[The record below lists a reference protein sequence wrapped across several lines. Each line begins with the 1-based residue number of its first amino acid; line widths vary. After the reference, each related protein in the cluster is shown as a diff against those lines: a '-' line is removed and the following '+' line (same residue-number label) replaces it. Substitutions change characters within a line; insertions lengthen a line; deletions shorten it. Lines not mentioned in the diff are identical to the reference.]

1 MHNEMKI
8 SELYQTKQNQ
18 GNPSKKTLSFEI
30 FPPKKDSELK
40 NIDKTLAVLC
50 ELNPDYIS
58 VTFGAGGGAN
68 RNRTIELAKRI
79 KQEYHVEPVVHLT
92 CLHYDKAE
100 IDDAIT
106 EILITTDENRR
117 QELYTYVLTH
127 LHEDAVYIP
136 LTYECNKAIYRS
148 DMKGFHFTQTQYEVP
163 FQDFSF

>member
-1 MHNEMKI
+1 MLPCAL
-8 SELYQTKQNQ
+8 LY
-18 GNPSKKTLSFEI
+18 G
-30 FPPKKDSELK
+30 
-40 NIDKTLAVLC
+40 
-50 ELNPDYIS
+50 DYAAQL
-58 VTFGAGGGAN
+58 G
-68 RNRTIELAKRI
+68 LD
-79 KQEYHVEPVVHLT
+79 
-92 CLHYDKAE
+92 DKAE

>member
-1 MHNEMKI
+1 MKI

-92 CLHYDKAE
+92 CLHYDKLMSLQGFLP
-100 IDDAIT
+100 T
-106 EILITTDENRR
+106 P
-117 QELYTYVLTH
+117 VCKMS
-127 LHEDAVYIP
+127 LHFGVIK
-136 LTYECNKAIYRS
+136 TRI
-148 DMKGFHFTQTQYEVP
+148 
-163 FQDFSF
+163 